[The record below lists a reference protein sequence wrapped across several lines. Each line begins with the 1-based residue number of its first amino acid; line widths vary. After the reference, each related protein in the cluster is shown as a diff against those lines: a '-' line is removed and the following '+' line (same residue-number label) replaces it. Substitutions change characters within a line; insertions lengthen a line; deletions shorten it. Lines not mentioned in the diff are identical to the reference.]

1 MSAFLWHSFNGRL
14 KATPEYVSAIDIE
27 VSDPATLQDTD
38 RLRYILFADG
48 TKDVGIGEN
57 ATILGTIYME
67 TPKKNG
73 PTFPVAYAQ
82 TLKYEDRE
90 QEELSRLDIEGIK
103 RFRAKFPDDEE
114 LIRQLVEMTACNI
127 IGLDDIKEGILY
139 MVTNAKQ
146 DKRDKRERIHG
157 IIVSDPGR
165 AKTALLIYATKL
177 MTRTT
182 FAAAQMSTG
191 LSLLLIVEKSGD
203 TKIRRL
209 GPVPRSLFACIDEFN
224 KLSYDDQTKFYGIM
238 QEGAFSGAKY
248 GIKSNVVAP
257 TTILASINPPEGSKS
272 ATPDKD
278 GRIDLTDI
286 NIVKPIL
293 DRFDFKMYIPPMKIG
308 LRNKDFSKCRGD
320 LKGAKFVII
329 LGS

>member
-1 MSAFLWHSFNGRL
+1 MDVFKHPETSQYFIDRYERFVMAECQYFFGTLCNGRL

-38 RLRYILFADG
+38 RLRYILFADD

-67 TPKKNG
+67 TPRKNG

-90 QEELSRLDIEGIK
+90 QEELTRLDIEGIK
-103 RFRAKFPDDEE
+103 RFRTKFPDDEK
-114 LIRQLVEMTACNI
+114 LIKQLVKMMACNI
-127 IGLDDIKEGILY
+127 IGLEDIKEGILY

-146 DKRDKRERIHG
+146 DRRDKRERIHG

-182 FAAAQMSTG
+182 FETAQMSTG

-203 TKIRRL
+203 TKIIRL
-209 GPVPRSLFACIDEFN
+209 GPVPRSLFACIDEI
-224 KLSYDDQTKFYGIM
+224 Q
-238 QEGAFSGAKY
+238 
-248 GIKSNVVAP
+248 
-257 TTILASINPPEGSKS
+257 
-272 ATPDKD
+272 
-278 GRIDLTDI
+278 
-286 NIVKPIL
+286 
-293 DRFDFKMYIPPMKIG
+293 
-308 LRNKDFSKCRGD
+308 
-320 LKGAKFVII
+320 
-329 LGS
+329 